1 MSNVF
6 SSSKQSNIPWTLESA
21 LAASV
26 SDGTFVDVELSLFS
40 RRLAAGK
47 VGHPRPVYANSAVLK
62 RASSYFHG
70 LLEGGFVEGDVY
82 AGSPSFPTS
91 TDEYDYESD
100 SDLEDDGIDETDV
113 ENEREVARGS
123 EDAPPSPQAGDE
135 TRKGKEIARP
145 HSTPARETSRPG
157 LRRVMIKNSAFN
169 TWQWV
174 IVYMYTG
181 QVVFAQLKS
190 QGLDDRAS
198 HRAQYRSNFPN
209 HPLPCSPKSM
219 YRLADILGLDDLKT
233 RAIADFETK
242 LSMAN
247 IYTELFT
254 KFSSRNDAILHAGIT
269 FFEDHCMDTSALP
282 PLQRKLELISAGD
295 FTHGVPVVLSLFNAC
310 ISINKKKKTSPSA
323 SKPPK
328 APEHSDTGSPAES
341 EKLPKGPTSG
351 GVGGGLFATSS
362 GTWSQGGSVFGQSN
376 GAFGQKA
383 KSRS

>member
-26 SDGTFVDVELSLFS
+26 SDGTFADVELSLFS

-135 TRKGKEIARP
+135 PRKGKEIARP
-145 HSTPARETSRPG
+145 HSGTPAREASRPG

-169 TWQWV
+169 T
-174 IVYMYTG
+174 
-181 QVVFAQLKS
+181 
-190 QGLDDRAS
+190 
-198 HRAQYRSNFPN
+198 
-209 HPLPCSPKSM
+209 
-219 YRLADILGLDDLKT
+219 
-233 RAIADFETK
+233 
-242 LSMAN
+242 
-247 IYTELFT
+247 
-254 KFSSRNDAILHAGIT
+254 NDAVLRAGIN
-269 FFEDHCMDTSALP
+269 FFEDHCVDISALP

-310 ISINKKKKTSPSA
+310 ITLNKKKKSSSSA
-323 SKPPK
+323 SLPPK
-328 APEHSDTGSPAES
+328 TSEPLDTESPAES
-341 EKLPKGPTSG
+341 EKLHKDTIPFGQYGGFCSGPPVKSSG
-351 GVGGGLFATSS
+351 QRVGG
-362 GTWSQGGSVFGQSN
+362 
-376 GAFGQKA
+376 
-383 KSRS
+383 RR

>member
-26 SDGTFVDVELSLFS
+26 SDGSFADVELSLFS

-169 TWQWV
+169 T
-174 IVYMYTG
+174 
-181 QVVFAQLKS
+181 
-190 QGLDDRAS
+190 
-198 HRAQYRSNFPN
+198 
-209 HPLPCSPKSM
+209 
-219 YRLADILGLDDLKT
+219 
-233 RAIADFETK
+233 
-242 LSMAN
+242 
-247 IYTELFT
+247 
-254 KFSSRNDAILHAGIT
+254 NDAILHAGIT

-328 APEHSDTGSPAES
+328 APEHPDTGSPAES

-362 GTWSQGGSVFGQSN
+362 GTSSQGGSVFGQSN

>member
-26 SDGTFVDVELSLFS
+26 SDGTFADVELSLFS

-70 LLEGGFVEGDVY
+70 REYHLFQRLDIRLTQQRDSLLVLEGGFVEGDVY

-135 TRKGKEIARP
+135 PRKGKEIARP
-145 HSTPARETSRPG
+145 HSGTPAREASRPG

-169 TWQWV
+169 T
-174 IVYMYTG
+174 
-181 QVVFAQLKS
+181 
-190 QGLDDRAS
+190 
-198 HRAQYRSNFPN
+198 
-209 HPLPCSPKSM
+209 
-219 YRLADILGLDDLKT
+219 
-233 RAIADFETK
+233 
-242 LSMAN
+242 
-247 IYTELFT
+247 
-254 KFSSRNDAILHAGIT
+254 
-269 FFEDHCMDTSALP
+269 
-282 PLQRKLELISAGD
+282 
-295 FTHGVPVVLSLFNAC
+295 
-310 ISINKKKKTSPSA
+310 
-323 SKPPK
+323 
-328 APEHSDTGSPAES
+328 
-341 EKLPKGPTSG
+341 
-351 GVGGGLFATSS
+351 
-362 GTWSQGGSVFGQSN
+362 
-376 GAFGQKA
+376 
-383 KSRS
+383 